1 MLDAKVKKLWNGCIS
16 LRENWIK
23 LGISNGGLC
32 VQLSIKGKIKGKMR
46 IPPSVLE
53 KSLLTKPTSVISKH
67 DGQPYN
73 LYDIRW
79 TPIDERNMELFGGVK
94 E

>member
-1 MLDAKVKKLWNGCIS
+1 MLDATVKKLWHGCIS

-23 LGISNGGLC
+23 LGIENGGLC
-32 VQLSIKGKIKGKMR
+32 VELRVKGTAKGKMR

-53 KSLLTKPTSVISKH
+53 KSLLSKPTTVISKH
-67 DGQPYN
+67 DGKPYN
-73 LYDIRW
+73 LYDVRW
-79 TPIDERNMELFGGVK
+79 NPLDESNYELFGGVK